1 MTMLPEKSPGE
12 KSIIKSTIFYG
23 FCVFVLIFMIMPNFV
38 VFPISFSKATYLEF
52 PPKELS
58 LRWYHDYFNR
68 PEWVDATIRSFQ
80 IAIVVTF
87 VSVILGSLAAYG
99 LVRGRFPGKNF
110 LNSLII
116 SPMVAPILVTA
127 VAVFIFFSKLGLTGS
142 FAGFII
148 AHTVVA
154 TPFVVIVMSAALR
167 GLDIE
172 LEQAAMSLGAN
183 RFTTLRRV
191 VFPMA
196 IPGMLSSGLFAFL
209 ISFDELIIAIF
220 ISTPTMDTL
229 PKRLWEGIRTEIN
242 PTIASVSVMLILVS
256 IFVLVSVGLVRRYFE
271 RRNQ

>member
-1 MTMLPEKSPGE
+1 MTMMPEKNPGE
-12 KSIIKSTIFYG
+12 KSIIKSAIFYS

-38 VFPISFSKATYLEF
+38 VFPISFSSATYLEF
-52 PPKELS
+52 PPKQLS
-58 LRWYHDYFNR
+58 LRWYHDYFAR
-68 PEWVDATIRSFQ
+68 PEWVGATIRSFQ
-80 IAIVVTF
+80 VAIVVTF

-99 LVRGRFPGKNF
+99 LVRGRFPGKSF

-127 VAVFIFFSKLGLTGS
+127 VAMFIFFAKLGVNGT

-154 TPFVVIVMSAALR
+154 TPFVVIVMSASLR

-172 LEQAAMSLGAN
+172 LEQAAMNLGAN

-191 VFPMA
+191 VFPMV
-196 IPGMLSSGLFAFL
+196 IPGMISSGLFAFL

-242 PTIASVSVMLILVS
+242 PTIASISVMLILIS
-256 IFVLVSVGLVRRYFE
+256 IFVLVSVGFVRRYFE